1 MEITEKNV
9 TSQNSGGSEIY
20 RFLGERNLYQWRVGM
35 LSTIFKSYTI
45 CLKEWLY
52 LKRINFREDLISQVI
67 NFQKSLCR
75 FIFAKNI
82 KFERKVFIFLSILKF
97 FSFSWGLNFTENVK
111 IREIRE
117 T

>member
-45 CLKEWLY
+45 CLKE
-52 LKRINFREDLISQVI
+52 
-67 NFQKSLCR
+67 
-75 FIFAKNI
+75 
-82 KFERKVFIFLSILKF
+82 
-97 FSFSWGLNFTENVK
+97 
-111 IREIRE
+111 
-117 T
+117 